1 MEIIDQIITL
11 KAELF
16 DIIMKLE
23 NIIMLRNQKIQELRE
38 LEKNEEKTRRIA

>member
-1 MEIIDQIITL
+1 MDLEKIKTL

>member
-1 MEIIDQIITL
+1 MDLEKIKNL